1 MYTYKPDVIAQ
12 TKIPGHNFVNT
23 PFVMK
28 FVPPALFLGIQTMLV
43 PMIYL
48 KGTWTPM
55 VWGWFLA
62 SFLVPATTA
71 ISGRWLNISK
81 TLHAPLAFTTLAGL
95 AYSGGV
101 VGTTE
106 LLIVA
111 GMNAWFVIYWAIMGA
126 GLSDPLKR
134 TLEVLDQVKTG
145 DLTPRVVLNFPRN
158 DELGRVV
165 AGINTVLDRL
175 SAMVAD
181 IKHSIASLPDSEELS
196 CISNEIAQDVQITSD
211 KSEQV
216 AASTAELTNNMQT
229 LTGSFDEIATGINM
243 LASAVE
249 EISATIGEITQ
260 NSEKARGVT
269 EKALEMAKNASES
282 VDNLGSAA
290 QKIGKVTETITEIS
304 EQTNLLALNATIEAA
319 RAGEAGKGF
328 AVVANE
334 IKELAKQTANATGDI
349 KSLIEGI
356 QTSTGDAVD
365 NIGKIV
371 AVNQD
376 VNDIVSSIATSIEE
390 QAATVNEVAGNVSQT
405 AGNIQAINDSM
416 GQSAAFSGE
425 IASGISEV
433 NETAQTLKTRSSK
446 IHISAKELTRLSGE
460 LDQMAAQFK
469 LS

>member
-1 MYTYKPDVIAQ
+1 MYTYKPDIVAQ

-23 PFVMK
+23 PFVLK

-55 VWGWFLA
+55 VWVWFLA
-62 SFLVPATTA
+62 TFLVPATTA

-81 TLHAPLAFTTLAGL
+81 TLHAPLAFATLAGL
-95 AYSGGV
+95 AYSGGIT
-101 VGTTE
+101 GTAE

-111 GMNAWFVIYWAIMGA
+111 GMNVWFVIYWAIMGA

-134 TLEVLDQVKTG
+134 TLEVLDKVKTG
-145 DLTPRVVLNFPRN
+145 DLTPRVELNFSRN

-165 AGINTVLDRL
+165 AGINGVLDRL

-196 CISNEIAQDVQITSD
+196 RISNEIVQDVQTTSD
-211 KSEQV
+211 KSDRV
-216 AASTAELTNNMQT
+216 AVSTAELTNNMQT
-229 LTGSFDEIATGINM
+229 LTGSFDEVATGINM
-243 LASAVE
+243 LATAVD

-269 EKALEMAKNASES
+269 EKALEKAKNASES

-290 QKIGKVTETITEIS
+290 QKIGQVTEAITEIS

-334 IKELAKQTANATGDI
+334 IKELAKQTANATSDI

-356 QTSTGDAVD
+356 QTSTGIAID

-371 AVNQD
+371 VVNQD

-390 QAATVNEVAGNVSQT
+390 QAVTVSEVAGNVSQT
-405 AGNIQAINDSM
+405 AGNIQVINDSI
-416 GQSAAFSGE
+416 GQSAEFSGKV
-425 IASGISEV
+425 ASGISEV
-433 NETAQTLKTRSSK
+433 NDTAQTLKIRSSK
-446 IHISAKELTRLSGE
+446 IHISAEELNRLSGE
-460 LDQMAAQFK
+460 LDRMAAQFK
-469 LS
+469 LN

>member
-1 MYTYKPDVIAQ
+1 MFTYKPDIIAQ

-23 PFVMK
+23 PFVLK

-55 VWGWFLA
+55 VWVWFLA
-62 SFLVPATTA
+62 TFLVPATTA

-81 TLHAPLAFTTLAGL
+81 TLHAPLAFATLAGL
-95 AYSGGV
+95 AYSGGIA
-101 VGTTE
+101 GTTE

-111 GMNAWFVIYWAIMGA
+111 GMNVWFVIYWAIMGA

-134 TLEVLDQVKTG
+134 TLEVLDKVKTG
-145 DLTPRVVLNFPRN
+145 DLTPRVELNFSRN

-165 AGINTVLDRL
+165 AGINGVLDRL

-181 IKHSIASLPDSEELS
+181 IKHSIASLPDSEELGS
-196 CISNEIAQDVQITSD
+196 ISNAIAQDVQTTSD
-211 KSEQV
+211 KSDQV

-229 LTGSFDEIATGINM
+229 LSGSFDEVATGINM
-243 LASAVE
+243 LATAVD

-269 EKALEMAKNASES
+269 EKALEKAKNASES

-290 QKIGKVTETITEIS
+290 QKIGKVTEAITEIS

-356 QTSTGDAVD
+356 QISTGTAIDS
-365 NIGKIV
+365 IGKIV
-371 AVNQD
+371 VVNQD

-390 QAATVNEVAGNVSQT
+390 QAVTVSEVAGNVSQT
-405 AGNIQAINDSM
+405 AGNIQVINDSI
-416 GQSAAFSGE
+416 GQSAEFSGKV
-425 IASGISEV
+425 ASGISEV
-433 NETAQTLKTRSSK
+433 NDTAQTLKIRSSK

-460 LDQMAAQFK
+460 LDRMAAQFK
-469 LS
+469 LN

>member
-23 PFVMK
+23 PFVLK

-55 VWGWFLA
+55 VWVWFLA
-62 SFLVPATTA
+62 TFVVPATTA
-71 ISGRWLNISK
+71 ISGRWLNIAK
-81 TLHAPLAFTTLAGL
+81 TLHAPLAFATLAGL
-95 AYSGGV
+95 AYSGGI

-111 GMNAWFVIYWAIMGA
+111 GMNVWFVIYWAIMGA

-134 TLEVLDQVKTG
+134 TLEVLDQIKTG
-145 DLTPRVVLNFPRN
+145 DLTPRVELNFPRN

-165 AGINTVLDRL
+165 AGINAVLDRL
-175 SAMVAD
+175 SAMVND
-181 IKHSIASLPDSEELS
+181 IKQSIASLPNSEELS
-196 CISNEIAQDVQITSD
+196 GISNEIAQDVQTTSERSD
-211 KSEQV
+211 QV

-229 LTGSFDEIATGINM
+229 LTGSFEEITTGINM
-243 LASAVE
+243 LATAVE

-269 EKALEMAKNASES
+269 EEALEKAKNASES
-282 VDNLGSAA
+282 VNNLGIAA
-290 QKIGKVTETITEIS
+290 EKIGKVTETITEIS

-334 IKELAKQTANATGDI
+334 IKELAKQTAEATGDI

-356 QTSTGDAVD
+356 QTSTGIAVD
-365 NIGKIV
+365 NIGKILV
-371 AVNQD
+371 VSRD

-390 QAATVNEVAGNVSQT
+390 QAVTVNEVSGNVSQT
-405 AGNIQAINDSM
+405 AGNIQVVNDSM
-416 GQSAAFSGE
+416 AQSAAFSGE

-433 NETAQTLKTRSSK
+433 NDTAQKLKTRSGK
-446 IHISAKELTRLSGE
+446 IHISAEELTRLSGE
-460 LDQMAAQFK
+460 LDRMAAQFK
-469 LS
+469 LN

>member
-1 MYTYKPDVIAQ
+1 MYTYKPDIVAQ

-23 PFVMK
+23 PFVLK

-55 VWGWFLA
+55 VWVWFLA
-62 SFLVPATTA
+62 TFLVPATTA

-81 TLHAPLAFTTLAGL
+81 TLHAPLAFATLAGL
-95 AYSGGV
+95 AYSGGIT
-101 VGTTE
+101 GTAE

-111 GMNAWFVIYWAIMGA
+111 GMNVWFVIYWAIMGA

-134 TLEVLDQVKTG
+134 TLEVLDKVKTG
-145 DLTPRVVLNFPRN
+145 DLTPRVELNFSRN

-165 AGINTVLDRL
+165 AGINGVLDRL

-196 CISNEIAQDVQITSD
+196 RISNEIVQDVQTTSD
-211 KSEQV
+211 KSDRV
-216 AASTAELTNNMQT
+216 AVSTAELTNNMQT
-229 LTGSFDEIATGINM
+229 LTGSFDEVATGINM
-243 LASAVE
+243 LATAVD

-269 EKALEMAKNASES
+269 EKALEKAKNASES

-290 QKIGKVTETITEIS
+290 QKIGQVTEAITEIS

-334 IKELAKQTANATGDI
+334 IKELAKQTANATSDI

-356 QTSTGDAVD
+356 QTSTGIAID

-371 AVNQD
+371 VVNQD

-390 QAATVNEVAGNVSQT
+390 QAVTVSEVAGNVSQT
-405 AGNIQAINDSM
+405 AGNIQVINDSI
-416 GQSAAFSGE
+416 GQSAEFSGKV
-425 IASGISEV
+425 ASGISEV
-433 NETAQTLKTRSSK
+433 NNTAQTLKIRSSK
-446 IHISAKELTRLSGE
+446 IHISAEELNRLSGE
-460 LDQMAAQFK
+460 LDRMAAQFK
-469 LS
+469 LN

>member
-1 MYTYKPDVIAQ
+1 MYSYNPDIIAK

-23 PFVMK
+23 PFVLK

-48 KGTWTPM
+48 KGTWTTS
-55 VWGWFLA
+55 VWVWFLA

-81 TLHAPLAFTTLAGL
+81 TIHAPLAFSTLAGL
-95 AYSGGV
+95 GYSGQI

-106 LLIVA
+106 LLIIA
-111 GMNAWFVIYWAIMGA
+111 GMNTWFVIYWAIMGA

-145 DLTPRVVLNFPRN
+145 DLTPRVDLNFPRK

-165 AGINTVLDRL
+165 AGINAVLDRL

-181 IKHSIASLPDSEELS
+181 IKHSIASLPDSDELTG
-196 CISNEIAQDVQITSD
+196 ISNEIIQDVQTTSD
-211 KSEQV
+211 RSELV
-216 AASTAELTNNMQT
+216 AASTTELTNNMQT
-229 LTGSFDEIATGINM
+229 LTGSFSEIANGINT
-243 LASAVE
+243 LATAVE

-269 EKALEMAKNASES
+269 EEALEKAKNASES
-282 VDNLGSAA
+282 VDNLGTSAE
-290 QKIGKVTETITEIS
+290 KIGKVTETITEIS
-304 EQTNLLALNATIEAA
+304 DQTNLLALNATIEAA

-334 IKELAKQTANATGDI
+334 IKELAKQTADATRDI

-356 QTSTGDAVD
+356 QMSTGNAID

-371 AVNQD
+371 VVNQD

-390 QAATVNEVAGNVSQT
+390 QAVTAKEIAGNVSQT
-405 AGNIQAINDSM
+405 AGNIQVVNDSLA
-416 GQSAAFSGE
+416 QSTEFSE
-425 IASGISEV
+425 NIASGIGEV
-433 NETAQTLKTRSSK
+433 SDTAISLKTRSGK
-446 IHISAKELTRLSGE
+446 IHISAEELTRLSGE
-460 LDQMAAQFK
+460 LDHMAAQFK

>member
-23 PFVMK
+23 PFVLK

-55 VWGWFLA
+55 VWVWFLA
-62 SFLVPATTA
+62 TFVVPATTA
-71 ISGRWLNISK
+71 ISGRWLNIAK
-81 TLHAPLAFTTLAGL
+81 TLHAPLAFATLAGL
-95 AYSGGV
+95 AYSGGI

-134 TLEVLDQVKTG
+134 TLEVLDQIKTG
-145 DLTPRVVLNFPRN
+145 DLTPRVELNFPRN

-165 AGINTVLDRL
+165 AGINAVLDRL
-175 SAMVAD
+175 SAMVND
-181 IKHSIASLPDSEELS
+181 IKQSIASLPNSEELS
-196 CISNEIAQDVQITSD
+196 GISNEIAQDVQTTSERSD
-211 KSEQV
+211 QV

-229 LTGSFDEIATGINM
+229 LTGSFEEITTGINM
-243 LASAVE
+243 LATAVE
-249 EISATIGEITQ
+249 EISTTIGEITQ

-269 EKALEMAKNASES
+269 EEALEKAKNASES
-282 VDNLGSAA
+282 VNNLGSAA
-290 QKIGKVTETITEIS
+290 EKIGKVTETITEIS

-334 IKELAKQTANATGDI
+334 IKELAKQTAEATGDI

-356 QTSTGDAVD
+356 QTSTGIAVD

-371 AVNQD
+371 VVSQD

-390 QAATVNEVAGNVSQT
+390 QAVTVNEVSGNVSQT
-405 AGNIQAINDSM
+405 AGNIQVVNDSM
-416 GQSAAFSGE
+416 AQSAAFSGE

-433 NETAQTLKTRSSK
+433 NDTAQKLKTRSGK
-446 IHISAKELTRLSGE
+446 IHISAEELTRLSGE
-460 LDQMAAQFK
+460 LDRMAAQFK
-469 LS
+469 LN